1 MDLTKKEIAELF
13 SRGDF
18 ERTYPYLS
26 EKIEWNVIKNF
37 ECKGRKEVIEQCEK
51 TAKYF
56 ESITTDFKQLDV
68 IENDNKVAIT
78 GTAELSENGKRI
90 EFISACDVYEFDNN
104 EMLQKITSYCLVEK
118 DGGNLKSLPVS
129 EK

>member
-1 MDLTKKEIAELF
+1 MALAQKEIAESF
-13 SRGDF
+13 ARGDF

-37 ECKGRKEVIEQCEK
+37 ECKGKKEVIEQCEK

-56 ESITTDFKQLDV
+56 ASITKDFKQLDV
-68 IENDNKVAIT
+68 IENANKIAIA

-90 EFISACDVYEFDNN
+90 EFISACDVYEFDKNR
-104 EMLQKITSYCLVEK
+104 MLQKITSYCLVEK
-118 DGGNLKSLPVS
+118 ED